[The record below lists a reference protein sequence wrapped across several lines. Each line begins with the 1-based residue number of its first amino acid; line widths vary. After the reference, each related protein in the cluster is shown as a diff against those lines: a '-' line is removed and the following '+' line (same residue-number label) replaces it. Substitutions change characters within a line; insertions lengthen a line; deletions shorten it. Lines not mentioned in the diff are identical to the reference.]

1 MSWVKIDD
9 RNVRHVWANEQGEE
23 IQVDPSFYA
32 DGGTPIDEETGDD
45 LSYVRTE
52 ILAEETD
59 NEGQAIFYTGE
70 YPDGGSVKGCSC
82 GMADAGAP
90 GHEHEETEE
99 A

>member
-1 MSWVKIDD
+1 MGWVKIDD

-32 DGGTPIDEETGDD
+32 DGGTPIDEETDDD

-70 YPDGGSVKGCSC
+70 YPNGK
-82 GMADAGAP
+82 A
-90 GHEHEETEE
+90 EE